1 MTKIISAV
9 VLALALTAG
18 FLTLAVSANAAPISG
33 SSDFA
38 VHGYLGTAY
47 GK

>member
-1 MTKIISAV
+1 MTKTITSL
-9 VLALALTAG
+9 VLALGLLAIAG
-18 FLTLAVSANAAPISG
+18 SANAAPIS
-33 SSDFA
+33 SHSDFA

>member
-1 MTKIISAV
+1 MTKIITTV
-9 VLALALTAG
+9 VLALGVLTVA
-18 FLTLAVSANAAPISG
+18 ASANAAPIAG
-33 SSDFA
+33 ASDFA